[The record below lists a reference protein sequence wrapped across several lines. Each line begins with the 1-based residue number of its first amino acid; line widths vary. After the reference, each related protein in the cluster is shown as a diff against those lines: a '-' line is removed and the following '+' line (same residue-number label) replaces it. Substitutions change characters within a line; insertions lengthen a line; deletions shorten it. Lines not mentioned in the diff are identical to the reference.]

1 MRRGLHR
8 SLENGIVWAGGFT
21 MKRTML
27 AVVSGLAVALTVGY
41 GSGCQTRRE
50 MLENVAKDWCETIRA
65 SQIIPVYPLTE
76 DLQPGDVFLV
86 QMSTA
91 NQASLY
97 RKRGFLPLDDHR
109 TRLRFEAEAY
119 QKMYFPS
126 YWSDDFGAT
135 LPNTRPLR
143 PITPAPKPAPQPGT
157 PPPTPP
163 AEPKLPPTLSEAVAP
178 RAAFPSYS
186 FEVSTSTGIGLALPL
201 QGVPTALGFL
211 NTTRATGSVT
221 IADARTYGVDS
232 REAHQGMID
241 WASDPEIRSQLAAA
255 VKNNGG
261 EPLYLRVITRVY
273 LTGAVNV
280 TMSRAVSTAA
290 DLAAGKAPDVNLIK
304 PDGNVNENNS
314 KAIDALNSN
323 KATPAADAG
332 GRVKFVGAS
341 SSSVSMVESFDRLLV
356 IGYVGL
362 DVPVFKGGILGFPVP
377 TFQRLEGLAEAP
389 MQPALELSSTELG
402 IKARLRLVTGGV
414 LKKAGSD
421 ASTAAGAAEERLRAA
436 NVMHDTLDE
445 LSTPDSS
452 GLHRP
457 AMDAVNEYLVNAAPG
472 EGKPAATPAVERESF
487 RVAAEVFRT
496 WALSFIG
503 EDGAAESL
511 DARFQSAFDK
521 AYGKQFEGN

>member
-1 MRRGLHR
+1 
-8 SLENGIVWAGGFT
+8 
-21 MKRTML
+21 MKRAML
-27 AVVSGLAVALTVGY
+27 VVVSGLALAF
-41 GSGCQTRRE
+41 SAGCQTRRE

-97 RKRGFLPLDDHR
+97 RRRGFLPLDDHR
-109 TRLRFEAEAY
+109 TRLKFDNEAFE
-119 QKMYFPS
+119 KMYFPS
-126 YWSDDFGAT
+126 YWSDDFGAE
-135 LPNTRPLR
+135 LPHTRPLR
-143 PITPAPKPAPQPGT
+143 PGTPAPNPEPQPGT
-157 PPPTPP
+157 PPP
-163 AEPKLPPTLSEAVAP
+163 AEIKVPPTLSEAAAP

-186 FEVSTSTGIGLALPL
+186 FEVSTSSGLSLALPL

-241 WASDPEIRSQLAAA
+241 WASDPQIRSQLAAA
-255 VKNNGG
+255 VKNNNG

-280 TMSRAVSTAA
+280 TMSRSVSTGA
-290 DLAAGKAPDVNLIK
+290 DLAAGKAPDVDLIK
-304 PDGNVNENNS
+304 PDGNVNENNA
-314 KAIDALNSN
+314 KAIDALNNN
-323 KATPAADAG
+323 KATPVATAVDAG

-362 DVPVFKGGILGFPVP
+362 DVPVFKGGVLGFPVP
-377 TFQRLEGLAEAP
+377 TFQRLEGLADAP
-389 MQPALELSSTELG
+389 MQPALELTSTELG
-402 IKARLRLVTGGV
+402 IKARVRLVTGGV

-421 ASTAAGAAEERLRAA
+421 AITPTAAAEERLRAA
-436 NVMHDTLDE
+436 NVMHDTLAE

-452 GLHRP
+452 GLHSS
-457 AMDAVNEYLVNAAPG
+457 ATDAVNAYLVIAAPA
-472 EGKPAATPAVERESF
+472 EGRPAAEPAVERESF
-487 RVAAEVFRT
+487 RVAAEAFRT

-511 DARFQSAFDK
+511 DARFQAAFDT
-521 AYGKQFEGN
+521 AYGKQFEEN